1 MAIGR
6 RQLLA
11 SVALTAL
18 AAPVLTKAT
27 ATRAAAAEPGAV
39 PGAAAVPG
47 TAATGSGPLFMQIV
61 AHEDDDILFMNPDL
75 SNALADGT
83 PSVTVFVT
91 AGNATGDPC
100 ATVCWDTAG
109 EPLRT
114 WNRQMGAV
122 NAYSRMTG
130 VGDTDP
136 ATDEV
141 GHWTAE
147 AWTVAGKQVE
157 RYVLKGRPVHLVFL
171 NLHDARLG
179 GVLNGGTDTTVVPKD
194 SPLSGPSTY
203 TAADVVEVLRQ
214 LMATYRPT
222 VLRAQDELPD
232 RRYSGDHSDHV
243 AAAKFAGQA
252 AGLYGGNLIQV
263 NYRDYNIGDAP
274 VNLDPATAGAK
285 GVYFSEYAGHDHS
298 DGNYSA
304 LWFSRMYYRWSRGT
318 SWAGLNQ
325 DGRPQVFIVRAGA
338 LHTYWR
344 QADGS
349 WGGPLRMADPGGRI
363 APGIAVGTNADG
375 RLEVFARR
383 LTDHHLLSLP
393 QAVPNG
399 RWWDSW
405 ADHGNPNTGLGNE
418 DQVGVPAVANSLD
431 GRLELFV
438 KNGGGGLSGI
448 RQTTPGGVWT
458 GTWTDFG
465 GTDLQDPVT
474 AIRNGAGA
482 IEVFAATRTA
492 VLGWHQS
499 TPNGAITGPDPIPD
513 ARPASPPKAALDQD
527 GRIELAYR
535 EVGTGAVLV
544 SYQTRPGGPWS
555 RTPAPLGGHGGVG
568 EPATAT
574 LAGRVVLFERN
585 AAGGVSTTAQTAPDN
600 GYGPWQDLGGT
611 VLDHPAAL
619 TDGTGVLHL
628 FAIGTDGRVYL
639 RTATTPTTFGP
650 WQSLP
655 L

>member
-6 RQLLA
+6 RQLLTT
-11 SVALTAL
+11 VALTAL
-18 AAPVLTKAT
+18 AAPVLAKGA
-27 ATRAAAAEPGAV
+27 ATRAVAATGTA
-39 PGAAAVPG
+39 PGAAL
-47 TAATGSGPLFMQIV
+47 AADSGPLFMQVV

-100 ATVCWDTAG
+100 ATVCWDAAG

-157 RYVLKGRPVHLVFL
+157 RYVLKGRPVHLIFL
-171 NLHDARLG
+171 NLHDAGLG
-179 GVLNGGTDTTVVPKD
+179 GVLAGGSDTTVVPVG
-194 SPLSGPSTY
+194 SPLPGPSTY

-214 LMATYRPT
+214 LMVTYRPT

-232 RRYSGDHSDHV
+232 SRYSGDHSDHV
-243 AAAKFAGQA
+243 AAATFAGRA
-252 AGLYGGNLIQV
+252 ALLYGGPLIQV
-263 NYRDYNIGDAP
+263 NYRDYNIGDSP

-285 GVYFSEYAGHDHS
+285 GVVVSEYAGHDHS
-298 DGNYSA
+298 GNYSDA
-304 LWFSRMYYRWSRGT
+304 WFSRMYYRWSRGT

-325 DGRPQVFIVRAGA
+325 DGRPQVFVVRAGA
-338 LHTYWR
+338 PYTYWR
-344 QADGS
+344 NSDGS
-349 WGGPLRMADPGGRI
+349 WGGPVRMADPGGRL

-383 LTDHHLLSLP
+383 LTDHHIISLP
-393 QAVPNG
+393 QGVPNG
-399 RWWDSW
+399 WWWNGW

-418 DQVGVPAVANSLD
+418 DQVGVPVVASAQD
-431 GRLELFV
+431 GHLELFV
-438 KNGGGGLSGI
+438 KNGGGGLSSI

-458 GTWTDFG
+458 TTWADLG

-474 AIRNGAGA
+474 AIRNGVGA
-482 IEVFAATRTA
+482 IEVFAGTRTG
-492 VLGWHQS
+492 VLGWWQS
-499 TPNGAITGPDPIPD
+499 APNGSFGGPGPIPG

-535 EVGTGAVLV
+535 EAGSGAMLV
-544 SYQTRPGGPWS
+544 SYQTSPGGSWS
-555 RTPAPLGGHGGVG
+555 QSPAPLGGHGGVG
-568 EPATAT
+568 EPAAAT
-574 LAGRVVLFERN
+574 LGGRVVLFERN
-585 AAGGVSTTAQTAPDN
+585 RGGGVSSTAQNAPN
-600 GYGPWQDLGGT
+600 SGYGAWQDLGGT
-611 VLDHPAAL
+611 VLDYPTAIV
-619 TDGTGVLHL
+619 DGGGVLHV
-628 FAIGTDGRVYL
+628 FAIGADGRVRY
-639 RTATTPTTFGP
+639 RAGTSATTFGD
-650 WQSLP
+650 WQDLP

>member
-6 RQLLA
+6 RQLLT

-18 AAPVLTKAT
+18 AAPVLAKGT
-27 ATRAAAAEPGAV
+27 AIRAAAAV
-39 PGAAAVPG
+39 GAAP
-47 TAATGSGPLFMQIV
+47 AADSGPLFMQVV

-75 SNALADGT
+75 SNALANGT

-114 WNRQMGAV
+114 WNRQMGAI

-147 AWTVAGKQVE
+147 AWTVGGKQVE
-157 RYVLKGRPVHLVFL
+157 RYVLKGRPVHLIFL
-171 NLHDARLG
+171 NLHDAGLG
-179 GVLNGGTDTTVVPKD
+179 GVLAGGTDTTVVPVG

-214 LMATYRPT
+214 LMVTYQPT

-232 RRYSGDHSDHV
+232 SRYSGDHSDHV
-243 AAAKFAGQA
+243 CAAKFAGQA
-252 AGLYGGNLIQV
+252 ALLYGGPLIQV
-263 NYRDYNIGDAP
+263 NYRDYNISDSP
-274 VNLDPATAGAK
+274 VNLDPATTGAK
-285 GVYFSEYAGHDHS
+285 GVFVSEYAGHDHS
-298 DGNYSA
+298 GNYSDA
-304 LWFSRMYYRWSRGT
+304 WFSRMYYRWSRGT

-325 DGRPQVFIVRAGA
+325 DGRPQVFVVRAGA
-338 LHTYWR
+338 LYTYWR
-344 QADGS
+344 QGDGS
-349 WGGPLRMADPGGRI
+349 WGGPVRMADPGGRL

-383 LTDHHLLSLP
+383 LTDHHIISLP
-393 QAVPNG
+393 QGAPNG
-399 RWWDSW
+399 WWWNSW
-405 ADHGNPNTGLGNE
+405 ADHGNPNAGLGNE
-418 DQVGVPAVANSLD
+418 DQVGVPVVAGNQD
-431 GRLELFV
+431 GRLQLFV
-438 KNGGGGLSGI
+438 KNGGGGLSSI
-448 RQTTPGGVWT
+448 WQTTPGGVWT
-458 GTWTDFG
+458 GTWTDLG

-474 AIRNGAGA
+474 AIRNGVGR
-482 IEVFAATRTA
+482 IEVFASTRTGI
-492 VLGWHQS
+492 VNWWQS
-499 TPNGAITGPDPIPD
+499 APNGAIAGPAPIPG
-513 ARPASPPKAALDQD
+513 AQPASPPKAALDQD

-535 EVGTGAVLV
+535 EVGTGAMLV

-555 RTPAPLGGHGGVG
+555 QSPGNLGGHAGVG
-568 EPATAT
+568 EPAAAT
-574 LAGRVVLFERN
+574 VGGRVVLFERN
-585 AAGGVSTTAQTAPDN
+585 RGGGVSTTAQTAPN
-600 GYGPWQDLGGT
+600 AGYGTWQDLGGT

-619 TDGTGVLHL
+619 VDGGGVLHV
-628 FAIGTDGRVYL
+628 FAIGTDARVYY
-639 RTATTPTTFGP
+639 RTGTTPTTFGG
-650 WQSLP
+650 WQGLP
-655 L
+655 R

>member
-6 RQLLA
+6 RQLLT

-18 AAPVLTKAT
+18 AAPVLAKGT
-27 ATRAAAAEPGAV
+27 ATRAAAAV
-39 PGAAAVPG
+39 GAAA
-47 TAATGSGPLFMQIV
+47 AAASGPLFLQVV

-75 SNALADGT
+75 SNALANGT

-100 ATVCWDTAG
+100 ATSCWDTAG

-114 WNRQMGAV
+114 WNRQMGAI

-130 VGDTDP
+130 VGDNDP

-157 RYVLKGRPVHLVFL
+157 RYVLKGRPVHLIFL
-171 NLHDARLG
+171 NLHDAGLAN
-179 GVLNGGTDTTVVPKD
+179 VLNGGTDTTVVPVG

-214 LMATYRPT
+214 LMVTYQPT

-232 RRYSGDHSDHV
+232 SRYSGDHSDHV
-243 AAAKFAGQA
+243 SAAKFAGQA
-252 AGLYGGNLIQV
+252 ALLYGGPLIQV
-263 NYRDYNIGDAP
+263 NYRDYNISDSP
-274 VNLDPATAGAK
+274 VNLDPATTGAK
-285 GVYFSEYAGHDHS
+285 GVFVSEYASHDHS
-298 DGNYSA
+298 GNYSDA
-304 LWFSRMYYRWSRGT
+304 WYSRMYYRWSRGT

-325 DGRPQVFIVRAGA
+325 DGRPQVFVVRAGA
-338 LHTYWR
+338 LYTYWR

-349 WGGPLRMADPGGRI
+349 WGGPVRMADPGGRL
-363 APGIAVGTNADG
+363 ASGIAVGTNADG

-383 LTDHHLLSLP
+383 LTDHHIISLP
-393 QAVPNG
+393 QGTPNG
-399 RWWDSW
+399 WWWNSW

-418 DQVGVPAVANSLD
+418 DQVGVPVVAGNQD

-438 KNGGGGLSGI
+438 KNGGGGLSSI

-458 GTWTDFG
+458 GTWTDLG

-474 AIRNGAGA
+474 AIRNGVGA
-482 IEVFAATRTA
+482 IEVFASTRTG
-492 VLGWHQS
+492 VLGWRQGA
-499 TPNGAITGPDPIPD
+499 PNGAFGGPGPIPG

-535 EVGTGAVLV
+535 EAGTGAMLV
-544 SYQTRPGGPWS
+544 SYQTRPGGEWS
-555 RTPAPLGGHGGVG
+555 QSPAPLGGDGGVG
-568 EPATAT
+568 EPAAATAG
-574 LAGRVVLFERN
+574 GRVVLFERN
-585 AAGGVSTTAQTAPDN
+585 GGGGVSTTAQTAPN
-600 GYGPWQDLGGT
+600 SGYGAWQDLGGT
-611 VLDHPAAL
+611 VLDYPAAL
-619 TDGTGVLHL
+619 VDGGGVLHV
-628 FAIGTDGRVYL
+628 FAIGSDGRVYY
-639 RTATTPTTFGP
+639 RAGTTPTTFGG
-650 WQSLP
+650 WQGLP
-655 L
+655 V

>member
-6 RQLLA
+6 RQLLT
-11 SVALTAL
+11 SVALSAL
-18 AAPVLTKAT
+18 AAPVLAQGT
-27 ATRAAAAEPGAV
+27 ATRAASAAPA
-39 PGAAAVPG
+39 PAAP
-47 TAATGSGPLFMQIV
+47 TAITGSGALVMQVV

-75 SNALADGT
+75 SNTLASGT

-100 ATVCWDTAG
+100 ATACWDTGG

-130 VGDTDP
+130 AGDTEP
-136 ATDEV
+136 TTDEV

-157 RYVLKGRPVHLVFL
+157 RYVLKDRPVHLIFL

-179 GVLNGGTDTTVVPKD
+179 GVLAGDTDTTVVPVG

-214 LMATYRPT
+214 LMVTYRPT

-232 RRYSGDHSDHV
+232 SRYSGDHSDHV
-243 AAAKFAGQA
+243 AAARFAGQA
-252 AGLYGGNLIQV
+252 ALLYGGPVIQV
-263 NYRDYNIGDAP
+263 NYRDYNTSDSP
-274 VNLDPATAGAK
+274 VNLDPATVGTK
-285 GVYFSEYAGHDHS
+285 GVFVSEYASHDHS
-298 DGNYSA
+298 GNYSDS
-304 LWFSRMYYRWSRGT
+304 WISRMYYRWSRGT

-325 DGRPQVFIVRAGA
+325 DGRPQVFVVRAGA

-349 WGGPLRMADPGGRI
+349 WGGPVRMADPGGRL
-363 APGIAVGTNADG
+363 APGIAVGSNADG

-383 LTDHHLLSLP
+383 LTDHHIVSLP
-393 QAVPNG
+393 QGTPNG
-399 RWWDSW
+399 WWWNGW
-405 ADHGNPNTGLGNE
+405 ADHGNPNAGTGNE
-418 DQVGVPAVANSLD
+418 DQVGVPVVANSQD

-438 KNGGGGLSGI
+438 RNGGGGLSSI

-458 GTWTDFG
+458 DTWTDLG

-474 AIRNGAGA
+474 AIRNGVGA
-482 IEVFAATRTA
+482 IEVFAGTRTG
-492 VLGWHQS
+492 VLGWWQDA
-499 TPNGAITGPDPIPD
+499 PNGAVSGPGPIPG

-535 EVGTGAVLV
+535 EAGTGAMLV
-544 SYQTRPGGPWS
+544 SYQIRPGGSWS
-555 RTPAPLGGHGGVG
+555 RSPAPLGGHGGVG
-568 EPATAT
+568 EPAAT
-574 LAGRVVLFERN
+574 THDGRVVLFERN
-585 AAGGVSTTAQTAPDN
+585 RGGGVSTTAQTAPN
-600 GYGPWQDLGGT
+600 SGYGPWQDLGGT

-619 TDGTGVLHL
+619 VDGAGVLHV
-628 FAIGTDGRVYL
+628 FAIGTDGRVSY
-639 RTATTPTTFGP
+639 RTGTPATGYGA
-650 WQSLP
+650 WQGLP

>member
-18 AAPVLTKAT
+18 AAPVLTGGSAPS
-27 ATRAAAAEPGAV
+27 AAA
-39 PGAAAVPG
+39 G
-47 TAATGSGPLFMQIV
+47 TASGTAPAPALTAGSGPLFMQVV
-61 AHEDDDILFMNPDL
+61 AHEDDDILFMNPDM
-75 SNALADGT
+75 SNAIADGT

-91 AGNATGDPC
+91 AGNGTGDPC
-100 ATVCWDTAG
+100 PTVCWDTAG

-122 NAYSRMTG
+122 NAYSRMAG

-141 GHWTAE
+141 GHWTVE

-157 RYVLKGRPVHLVFL
+157 RYVLKDHPVHLIFL

-179 GVLNGGTDTTVVPKD
+179 GVLAGGTDTTIVPVG

-214 LMATYRPT
+214 LMVAYRPT

-232 RRYSGDHSDHV
+232 SRYAGDHSDHV
-243 AAAKFAGQA
+243 SAAKFAGQA
-252 AGLYGGNLIQV
+252 AALYGGSLIQV
-263 NYRDYNIGDAP
+263 NYRDYNISDSP

-285 GVYFSEYAGHDHS
+285 GVFVSEYASHDHS
-298 DGNYSA
+298 GNYSA
-304 LWFSRMYYRWSRGT
+304 DWFSRMYYRWSRGT

-325 DGRPQVFIVRAGA
+325 DGRPQVFVVRAGA
-338 LHTYWR
+338 LYTYWR
-344 QADGS
+344 NGDGS
-349 WGGPLRMADPGGRI
+349 WGGPVKMADPGGRL

-383 LTDHHLLSLP
+383 LTDHHLVSLP
-393 QAVPNG
+393 QGTPNG
-399 RWWDSW
+399 WWWNGW
-405 ADHGNPNTGLGNE
+405 ADHGNPNTGFGNE
-418 DQVGVPAVANSLD
+418 DQVGVPAVAAAQD
-431 GRLELFV
+431 GHLELFV
-438 KNGGGGLSGI
+438 KNGGGGLSSI

-458 GTWTDFG
+458 TTWADLG

-474 AIRNGAGA
+474 AVRNGVGA
-482 IEVFAATRTA
+482 IEVFAATRTG
-492 VLGWHQS
+492 VLGWWQ
-499 TPNGAITGPDPIPD
+499 TAPNGAFGGPAQIPN
-513 ARPASPPKAALDQD
+513 ARPAGPPKAVLDQD

-535 EVGTGAVLV
+535 EAETAAMLV

-555 RTPAPLGGHGGVG
+555 QSPAPLGGHGGVG
-568 EPATAT
+568 EPAAAT
-574 LAGRVVLFERN
+574 LGGRVVLFERN
-585 AAGGVSTTAQTAPDN
+585 RGGGVSTTAQTAPN
-600 GYGPWQDLGGT
+600 SGYGAWQDLGGT
-611 VLDHPAAL
+611 VLDFPTAIV
-619 TDGTGVLHL
+619 DGAGVLHV
-628 FAIGTDGRVYL
+628 FAIGTDGRVRY
-639 RTATTPTTFGP
+639 RAGTTATSFGA
-650 WQSLP
+650 WQTLP

>member
-6 RQLLA
+6 RQLLT

-18 AAPVLTKAT
+18 AAPVLAKGT
-27 ATRAAAAEPGAV
+27 ATRAAAAV
-39 PGAAAVPG
+39 GAAP
-47 TAATGSGPLFMQIV
+47 AAPSGPLFMQVV

-75 SNALADGT
+75 SNALAIGT

-100 ATVCWDTAG
+100 ATSCWDTAG

-114 WNRQMGAV
+114 WNRQMGAI

-157 RYVLKGRPVHLVFL
+157 RYVLKGRPVHLIFL
-171 NLHDARLG
+171 NLHDAGLG
-179 GVLNGGTDTTVVPKD
+179 AVLAGGTDTTVVPVG

-214 LMATYRPT
+214 LMVTYQPT

-232 RRYSGDHSDHV
+232 SRYSGDHSDHV
-243 AAAKFAGQA
+243 SAAKFAGQA
-252 AGLYGGNLIQV
+252 ALLYGGPLIQV
-263 NYRDYNIGDAP
+263 NYRDYNISDSP
-274 VNLDPATAGAK
+274 VNLDPATTGAK
-285 GVYFSEYAGHDHS
+285 GVFVSEYASHDHS
-298 DGNYSA
+298 GNYSDA
-304 LWFSRMYYRWSRGT
+304 WFSRMYYRWSRGT

-325 DGRPQVFIVRAGA
+325 DGRPQVFVVRAGV
-338 LHTYWR
+338 LYTYWR

-349 WGGPLRMADPGGRI
+349 WGGPVRMADPGGRL

-383 LTDHHLLSLP
+383 LTDHHIISLP
-393 QAVPNG
+393 QGAPNG
-399 RWWDSW
+399 WWWNSW

-418 DQVGVPAVANSLD
+418 DQVGVPVVAGNQD

-438 KNGGGGLSGI
+438 KNGGGGLSSI
-448 RQTTPGGVWT
+448 WQTTPGGVWT
-458 GTWTDFG
+458 GTWTDLG

-474 AIRNGAGA
+474 AIRNGVGA
-482 IEVFAATRTA
+482 IEVFASTRTGI
-492 VLGWHQS
+492 LGWWQGA
-499 TPNGAITGPDPIPD
+499 PNGAFGGPGPIPG

-535 EVGTGAVLV
+535 EAGTGAMLV
-544 SYQTRPGGPWS
+544 SYQTRPGGEWS
-555 RTPAPLGGHGGVG
+555 QSPAPLGGDGGVG
-568 EPATAT
+568 EPAAAT
-574 LAGRVVLFERN
+574 VGGRVVLFERN
-585 AAGGVSTTAQTAPDN
+585 RGGGVSTTAQTAPN
-600 GYGPWQDLGGT
+600 SGYGTWQDLGGT
-611 VLDHPAAL
+611 VLDYPAAL
-619 TDGTGVLHL
+619 VDGGGVLHV
-628 FAIGTDGRVYL
+628 FAIGSDGRVYY
-639 RTATTPTTFGP
+639 RAGTTPTTFGG
-650 WQSLP
+650 WQGLP

>member
-6 RQLLA
+6 RQLLT

-18 AAPVLTKAT
+18 AAPVLAKGT
-27 ATRAAAAEPGAV
+27 ATRAAAAV
-39 PGAAAVPG
+39 GAAP
-47 TAATGSGPLFMQIV
+47 AAASGPLFMQVV

-75 SNALADGT
+75 SNAIALGT

-122 NAYSRMTG
+122 NAYSRMAG

-141 GHWTAE
+141 GHWTVE

-157 RYVLKGRPVHLVFL
+157 RYVLKDRQVHLIFL
-171 NLHDARLG
+171 NLHDAGLG
-179 GVLNGGTDTTVVPKD
+179 AVLAGGTDTTVVPVG

-214 LMATYRPT
+214 LMVTYQPT

-243 AAAKFAGQA
+243 SAAKFAGQA
-252 AGLYGGNLIQV
+252 ALLYGGGLIQV
-263 NYRDYNIGDAP
+263 NYRDYNISDSP
-274 VNLDPATAGAK
+274 VNLDPATTGAK
-285 GVYFSEYAGHDHS
+285 GVFVSEYAGHDHS
-298 DGNYSA
+298 GNYSDA
-304 LWFSRMYYRWSRGT
+304 WFSRMYYRWSRGT

-325 DGRPQVFIVRAGA
+325 DGRPQVFVVRAGA
-338 LHTYWR
+338 LYTYWR
-344 QADGS
+344 QGDGS
-349 WGGPLRMADPGGRI
+349 WGGPVRMADPGGRL

-383 LTDHHLLSLP
+383 LTDHHIISLP
-393 QAVPNG
+393 QGAPNG
-399 RWWDSW
+399 WWWNSW

-418 DQVGVPAVANSLD
+418 DQVGVPVVAANQD

-438 KNGGGGLSGI
+438 KNGGGGLSCI
-448 RQTTPGGVWT
+448 WQTTPGGVWT
-458 GTWTDFG
+458 GTWTDLG

-474 AIRNGAGA
+474 AIRNGVGA
-482 IEVFAATRTA
+482 IEVFASTRTGI
-492 VLGWHQS
+492 LGWWQ
-499 TPNGAITGPDPIPD
+499 TAPNGAFGGPTPIPG

-535 EVGTGAVLV
+535 EVGTGAMLV
-544 SYQTRPGGPWS
+544 SYQTRPGGEWS
-555 RTPAPLGGHGGVG
+555 QSPAPLGGHGGVG
-568 EPATAT
+568 EPAAAT
-574 LAGRVVLFERN
+574 LGGRVVLFERN
-585 AAGGVSTTAQTAPDN
+585 RGGGVSTTAQTAPN
-600 GYGPWQDLGGT
+600 SGYGTWQDLGGT

-619 TDGTGVLHL
+619 VDGGGVLHV
-628 FAIGTDGRVYL
+628 FAIGSDGRVYY
-639 RTATTPTTFGP
+639 RAGTTPTSFGG
-650 WQSLP
+650 WQGLP

>member
-6 RQLLA
+6 RQLLT

-18 AAPVLTKAT
+18 AAPVLAKGT
-27 ATRAAAAEPGAV
+27 ATRAAAAV
-39 PGAAAVPG
+39 GAAP
-47 TAATGSGPLFMQIV
+47 AAASGPLFLQVV

-75 SNALADGT
+75 SNAIANGT

-100 ATVCWDTAG
+100 ATSCWDTAG

-114 WNRQMGAV
+114 WNRQMGAI

-157 RYVLKGRPVHLVFL
+157 RYVLKGRPVHLIFL
-171 NLHDARLG
+171 NLHDAGLG
-179 GVLNGGTDTTVVPKD
+179 AVLAGGTDTTVVPVG

-214 LMATYRPT
+214 LMVTYQPT

-232 RRYSGDHSDHV
+232 SRYSGDHSDHV
-243 AAAKFAGQA
+243 SAAKFAGQA
-252 AGLYGGNLIQV
+252 ALLYGGPLIQV
-263 NYRDYNIGDAP
+263 NYRDYNISDSP
-274 VNLDPATAGAK
+274 VNLDPATTGAK
-285 GVYFSEYAGHDHS
+285 GVFVSEYASHDHS
-298 DGNYSA
+298 GNYSDA
-304 LWFSRMYYRWSRGT
+304 WFSRMYYRWSRGT

-325 DGRPQVFIVRAGA
+325 DGRPQVFVVRAGA
-338 LHTYWR
+338 LYTYWR

-349 WGGPLRMADPGGRI
+349 WGGPVRMADPGGRL

-383 LTDHHLLSLP
+383 LTDHHIISLP
-393 QAVPNG
+393 QGAPNG
-399 RWWDSW
+399 WWWNSW

-418 DQVGVPAVANSLD
+418 DQVGVPVVAGNQD

-438 KNGGGGLSGI
+438 KNGGGGLSSI

-458 GTWTDFG
+458 GTWTDLG

-474 AIRNGAGA
+474 AIRNGVGA
-482 IEVFAATRTA
+482 IEVFASTRTA
-492 VLGWHQS
+492 VLGWRQGA
-499 TPNGAITGPDPIPD
+499 PNGAFGGPGPIPG

-535 EVGTGAVLV
+535 EAGTGAMLV
-544 SYQTRPGGPWS
+544 SYQTRPGGEWS
-555 RTPAPLGGHGGVG
+555 QSPAPLGGDGGVG
-568 EPATAT
+568 EPAAATAG
-574 LAGRVVLFERN
+574 GRVVLFERN
-585 AAGGVSTTAQTAPDN
+585 RGGGVSTTAQTAPN
-600 GYGPWQDLGGT
+600 SGYGTWQDLGGT
-611 VLDHPAAL
+611 VLDYPAAL
-619 TDGTGVLHL
+619 VDGGGVLHV
-628 FAIGTDGRVYL
+628 FAIGSDGRVYY
-639 RTATTPTTFGP
+639 RAGTTPTTFGG
-650 WQSLP
+650 WQGLP
-655 L
+655 V

>member
-6 RQLLA
+6 RQLLT

-18 AAPVLTKAT
+18 AAPVLAKGT
-27 ATRAAAAEPGAV
+27 ATRAAAAV
-39 PGAAAVPG
+39 GAAA
-47 TAATGSGPLFMQIV
+47 AAASGPLFLQVV

-75 SNALADGT
+75 SNALANGT

-100 ATVCWDTAG
+100 ATSCWDTAG

-157 RYVLKGRPVHLVFL
+157 RYVLKGRPVHLIFL
-171 NLHDARLG
+171 NLHDAGLG
-179 GVLNGGTDTTVVPKD
+179 AVLAGGTDTTVVPVG

-214 LMATYRPT
+214 IMVTYQPT

-232 RRYSGDHSDHV
+232 SRYSGDHSDHV
-243 AAAKFAGQA
+243 SAAKFAGQA
-252 AGLYGGNLIQV
+252 ALLYGGPLIQV
-263 NYRDYNIGDAP
+263 NYRDYNISDSP
-274 VNLDPATAGAK
+274 VNLDPATTGAK
-285 GVYFSEYAGHDHS
+285 GVFVSEYASHDHS
-298 DGNYSA
+298 GNYSDA
-304 LWFSRMYYRWSRGT
+304 WYSRMYYRWSRGT

-325 DGRPQVFIVRAGA
+325 DGRPQVFVVRAGA
-338 LHTYWR
+338 LYTYWR
-344 QADGS
+344 QGDGS
-349 WGGPLRMADPGGRI
+349 WGAPVRMADPGGRL

-383 LTDHHLLSLP
+383 LTDHHIISLP
-393 QAVPNG
+393 QGTPNG
-399 RWWDSW
+399 WWWNSW

-418 DQVGVPAVANSLD
+418 DQVGVPVVANSQD

-438 KNGGGGLSGI
+438 KNGGGGLSSI

-458 GTWTDFG
+458 GTWTDLG

-474 AIRNGAGA
+474 AIRNGVGA
-482 IEVFAATRTA
+482 IEVFASTRTGI
-492 VLGWHQS
+492 LGWRQGA
-499 TPNGAITGPDPIPD
+499 PNGAFGGPGPIPG

-535 EVGTGAVLV
+535 EAGTGAMLV
-544 SYQTRPGGPWS
+544 SYQTRPGGEWS
-555 RTPAPLGGHGGVG
+555 QSPAPLGGDGGVG
-568 EPATAT
+568 EPAAATAG
-574 LAGRVVLFERN
+574 GRVVLFERN
-585 AAGGVSTTAQTAPDN
+585 RGGGVSTTAQTAPN
-600 GYGPWQDLGGT
+600 SGYGTWQDLGGT
-611 VLDHPAAL
+611 VLDYPAAL
-619 TDGTGVLHL
+619 VDGGGVLHV
-628 FAIGTDGRVYL
+628 FAIGSDGRVYY
-639 RTATTPTTFGP
+639 RAGTTPTTFGG
-650 WQSLP
+650 WQGLP
-655 L
+655 V

>member
-18 AAPVLTKAT
+18 AAPVLARGS
-27 ATRAAAAEPGAV
+27 ATRAVAAEGT
-39 PGAAAVPG
+39 G
-47 TAATGSGPLFMQIV
+47 TAAGTPAAAGDGPLFLQVV

-75 SNALADGT
+75 SNALANGT

-91 AGNATGDPC
+91 AGNITGDPC
-100 ATVCWDTAG
+100 ATACWDADG
-109 EPLRT
+109 DPLRT

-136 ATDEV
+136 GTDEV

-157 RYVLKGRPVHLVFL
+157 RYVLKGRPVHLIFL
-171 NLHDARLG
+171 NLHDGGLA
-179 GVLNGGTDTTVVPKD
+179 GVLAGGTDTTVVPVGSK
-194 SPLSGPSTY
+194 LSGPSTY

-214 LMATYRPT
+214 VMVTYRPT

-232 RRYSGDHSDHV
+232 SRYSGDHADHV
-243 AAAKFAGQA
+243 TAAKFAGEA
-252 AGLYGGNLIQV
+252 ARLYGGSLIQV
-263 NYRDYNIGDAP
+263 NYRDYNISDSP
-274 VNLDPATAGAK
+274 VNLDPATTGAK
-285 GVYFSEYAGHDHS
+285 GVFVSEYASHDHS
-298 DGNYSA
+298 PNYSA
-304 LWFSRMYYRWSRGT
+304 DWFSRMYYRWSRGT

-325 DGRPQVFIVRAGA
+325 DGRPQVFVVRAGA
-338 LHTYWR
+338 LVTYWR

-349 WGGPLRMADPGGRI
+349 WGGPVRMADPGGRL

-383 LTDHHLLSLP
+383 LTDHHIVSLP
-393 QAVPNG
+393 QGTPNG
-399 RWWDSW
+399 WWWNSW

-418 DQVGVPAVANSLD
+418 AQVGVPVVANSQD
-431 GRLELFV
+431 GRLEIFV
-438 KNGGGGLSGI
+438 KNGGGGLSSI
-448 RQTTPGGVWT
+448 WQTTPGGVWT
-458 GTWTDFG
+458 RDWADLG

-482 IEVFAATRTA
+482 IEVFAATRTGI
-492 VLGWHQS
+492 LGWWQS
-499 TPNGAITGPDPIPD
+499 APNGILNGPAPIPD

-535 EVGTGAVLV
+535 EAGTGAMLV
-544 SYQTRPGGPWS
+544 SYQTRPGGGSWS

-568 EPATAT
+568 EPAAAT
-574 LAGRVVLFERN
+574 LGGRVVLFERN
-585 AAGGVSTTAQTAPDN
+585 GGGGVSTTAQTAPN
-600 GYGPWQDLGGT
+600 SGYDSWQDLGGT
-611 VLDHPAAL
+611 VLDFPTAIV
-619 TDGTGVLHL
+619 DGGGVLHV
-628 FAIGTDGRVYL
+628 FAVGTDGRV
-639 RTATTPTTFGP
+639 RFRTGTTATAFGD
-650 WQSLP
+650 WQVLP

>member
-6 RQLLA
+6 RQLLT

-18 AAPVLTKAT
+18 AAPVLAKAT
-27 ATRAAAAEPGAV
+27 APRAAAATGPETTL
-39 PGAAAVPG
+39 
-47 TAATGSGPLFMQIV
+47 TAGSGPLVMHVV

-130 VGDTDP
+130 VGDNDP
-136 ATDEV
+136 TTDEV

-157 RYVLKGRPVHLVFL
+157 RYVLKDHPVHLVFL
-171 NLHDARLG
+171 NLHDAGLG
-179 GVLNGGTDTTVVPKD
+179 GVLAGGTDTTVVPVG

-214 LMATYRPT
+214 LMVTYRPT

-243 AAAKFAGQA
+243 SAAKFAGQA
-252 AGLYGGNLIQV
+252 ALLYGGPMVQV
-263 NYRDYNIGDAP
+263 NYRDYNIGDSP

-285 GVYFSEYAGHDHS
+285 GVFVSEYAGHDHS
-298 DGNYSA
+298 GNYSDS
-304 LWFSRMYYRWSRGT
+304 WFSRMYYRWSRGT

-325 DGRPQVFIVRAGA
+325 DGRPQVFVVRAGA

-349 WGGPLRMADPGGRI
+349 WGGPVRMADPGGRL
-363 APGIAVGTNADG
+363 APGIVVGTNADG

-383 LTDHHLLSLP
+383 LTDHHIVSLP
-393 QAVPNG
+393 QGTPNG
-399 RWWDSW
+399 WWWNGW

-418 DQVGVPAVANSLD
+418 DQVGVPVVAASQD
-431 GRLELFV
+431 GHLELFV
-438 KNGGGGLSGI
+438 KNGGGGLSSI

-458 GTWTDFG
+458 TTWADLG

-474 AIRNGAGA
+474 AIRNGVGA
-482 IEVFAATRTA
+482 IEVFAATRTG
-492 VLGWHQS
+492 VLGWWQGA
-499 TPNGAITGPDPIPD
+499 PNGTFSGPGPIPG
-513 ARPASPPKAALDQD
+513 ASPASPPKAALDQD

-535 EVGTGAVLV
+535 EAGTAAMLV
-544 SYQTRPGGPWS
+544 SYQTRPGGSWS
-555 RTPAPLGGHGGVG
+555 QSPAPLGGHGGVG
-568 EPATAT
+568 EPAAAT
-574 LAGRVVLFERN
+574 LGGRVVLFERN
-585 AAGGVSTTAQTAPDN
+585 RGGGVSTTAQTAPN
-600 GYGPWQDLGGT
+600 SGYGPWQDLGGT
-611 VLDHPAAL
+611 VLDHPAAVV
-619 TDGTGVLHL
+619 DGNGVLHV
-628 FAIGTDGRVYL
+628 FAIGTDARVHY
-639 RTATTPTTFGP
+639 RTATAPTAFGP
-650 WQSLP
+650 WQALP

>member
-6 RQLLA
+6 RQLLT

-18 AAPVLTKAT
+18 AAPVLAKGT
-27 ATRAAAAEPGAV
+27 ATRAAAAV
-39 PGAAAVPG
+39 GAAP
-47 TAATGSGPLFMQIV
+47 AAASGPLFMQVV

-75 SNALADGT
+75 SNAIALGT

-122 NAYSRMTG
+122 NAYSRMAG

-141 GHWTAE
+141 GHWTVE

-157 RYVLKGRPVHLVFL
+157 RYVLKDRPVHLIFL
-171 NLHDARLG
+171 NLHDAGLG
-179 GVLNGGTDTTVVPKD
+179 AVLAGGTDTTVVPVG

-214 LMATYRPT
+214 LMVTYQPT

-232 RRYSGDHSDHV
+232 SRYSGDHSDHV
-243 AAAKFAGQA
+243 SAAKFAGQA
-252 AGLYGGNLIQV
+252 ALLYGGGLIQV
-263 NYRDYNIGDAP
+263 NYRDYNISDSP
-274 VNLDPATAGAK
+274 VNLDPATTGAK
-285 GVYFSEYAGHDHS
+285 GVFVSEYASHDHS
-298 DGNYSA
+298 GNYSDA
-304 LWFSRMYYRWSRGT
+304 WFSRMYYRWSRGT

-325 DGRPQVFIVRAGA
+325 DGRPQVFVVRAGA
-338 LHTYWR
+338 LYTYWR
-344 QADGS
+344 QTDGS
-349 WGGPLRMADPGGRI
+349 WGGPVRMADPGGRL

-383 LTDHHLLSLP
+383 LTDHHIISLP
-393 QAVPNG
+393 QGTPNG
-399 RWWDSW
+399 WWWNSW

-418 DQVGVPAVANSLD
+418 DQVGVPVVAGHQD

-438 KNGGGGLSGI
+438 KNGGGGLSSI

-458 GTWTDFG
+458 GTWTDLG

-474 AIRNGAGA
+474 AIRNGVGA
-482 IEVFAATRTA
+482 IEVFASSRTGI
-492 VLGWHQS
+492 LGWWQ
-499 TPNGAITGPDPIPD
+499 TAPNGAFGGPNPIPG

-535 EVGTGAVLV
+535 EVGTGAMLV
-544 SYQTRPGGPWS
+544 SYQTRPGGEWS
-555 RTPAPLGGHGGVG
+555 QSPAPLGGDGGVG
-568 EPATAT
+568 EPAAATAG
-574 LAGRVVLFERN
+574 GRVVLFERN
-585 AAGGVSTTAQTAPDN
+585 RGGGVSTTAQTAPN
-600 GYGPWQDLGGT
+600 SGYGTWQDLGGT
-611 VLDHPAAL
+611 VLDYPAAL
-619 TDGTGVLHL
+619 VDGGGVLHV
-628 FAIGTDGRVYL
+628 FAIGSDGRVYY
-639 RTATTPTTFGP
+639 RAGTTPTTFGG
-650 WQSLP
+650 WQGLP
-655 L
+655 V